1 MKKNE
6 DYGLVLSTKEN
17 EGQKS
22 ARIVGTNYFQL
33 VDFELNPDANVKVQ
47 DKIFIGNDSELIKQE
62 RSQLSY
68 DDLNKDEEFELEKA
82 VHSIVIANE
91 PKYVKFFNEQS
102 KDASQLHLLDEISRK
117 LGSKILTEKELNGDF
132 ESFEDIDKRIRFI
145 ESSKDLIV
153 KRVLYEII
161 ELPKIKKGRPA
172 YLFAEDGSDL
182 QYFIKSYD
190 DVYARIAEGRNN
202 RNSDEY
208 RAAGKVMAAKYWT
221 EWFLQG
227 MGGNILYNNE
237 TDEIT
242 YDNNNVAFSDQYG
255 RLVHYNPDTLE
266 IDKNLEVYQV
276 TNPHNFDAT
285 SRYFA
290 YQATM
295 ARYGSF
301 IKEAEFN
308 QMATICI
315 PACVDYSTKTLEELS
330 IPAIYTAIN
339 DGVWNDIIARSAGIE
354 VPTEPM
360 LVGFWEALDAQLNFE
375 YSHANTLKLS

>member
-1 MKKNE
+1 MKKSE
-6 DYGLVLSTKEN
+6 DYGLVLSSKES
-17 EGQKS
+17 EDKKS
-22 ARIVGTNYFQL
+22 ARIITTNHFQL

-172 YLFAEDGSDL
+172 YLFAVVKRSNKKEVPEYDEFVTDDSR
-182 QYFIKSYD
+182 FI
-190 DVYARIAEGRNN
+190 E
-202 RNSDEY
+202 
-208 RAAGKVMAAKYWT
+208 M
-221 EWFLQG
+221 
-227 MGGNILYNNE
+227 
-237 TDEIT
+237 
-242 YDNNNVAFSDQYG
+242 
-255 RLVHYNPDTLE
+255 
-266 IDKNLEVYQV
+266 
-276 TNPHNFDAT
+276 
-285 SRYFA
+285 
-290 YQATM
+290 
-295 ARYGSF
+295 
-301 IKEAEFN
+301 IKE
-308 QMATICI
+308 
-315 PACVDYSTKTLEELS
+315 KGLLEKEGKR
-330 IPAIYTAIN
+330 I
-339 DGVWNDIIARSAGIE
+339 R
-354 VPTEPM
+354 
-360 LVGFWEALDAQLNFE
+360 
-375 YSHANTLKLS
+375 

>member
-6 DYGLVLSTKEN
+6 DYGLVLSTKES
-17 EGQKS
+17 EDKKS

-145 ESSKDLIV
+145 ESSQDLIV

-172 YLFAEDGSDL
+172 YLFAVVKRSNKKEVPEYDEFVTDDSR
-182 QYFIKSYD
+182 FI
-190 DVYARIAEGRNN
+190 E
-202 RNSDEY
+202 
-208 RAAGKVMAAKYWT
+208 M
-221 EWFLQG
+221 
-227 MGGNILYNNE
+227 
-237 TDEIT
+237 
-242 YDNNNVAFSDQYG
+242 
-255 RLVHYNPDTLE
+255 
-266 IDKNLEVYQV
+266 
-276 TNPHNFDAT
+276 
-285 SRYFA
+285 
-290 YQATM
+290 
-295 ARYGSF
+295 
-301 IKEAEFN
+301 IKE
-308 QMATICI
+308 
-315 PACVDYSTKTLEELS
+315 KGLLEKEGKR
-330 IPAIYTAIN
+330 I
-339 DGVWNDIIARSAGIE
+339 R
-354 VPTEPM
+354 
-360 LVGFWEALDAQLNFE
+360 
-375 YSHANTLKLS
+375 